1 DCGSRCAIL
10 RRRWSASFVGVS
22 KPTFFATPAAFRRWL
37 EKHHES
43 ASELLVG
50 FHKKGSGKPSITWP
64 ESAVEALC
72 YGWIDGIRRRIDDDS
87 YSIRFTPRRPD
98 SIWSKVNFNRMGEL
112 TAAGRVHPAGLAAFA
127 KRSADKT
134 GVYSYEH
141 QRRPEVPLAPA
152 YEKQLRKNKAAWQYF
167 EEETPWYRRIATR
180 WIMEAKKEETREKR
194 LRELI
199 ELSAAGRRIK
209 GVAPR
214 RKGG

>member
-1 DCGSRCAIL
+1 
-10 RRRWSASFVGVS
+10 VS

-43 ASELLVG
+43 EPELLVG

-64 ESAVEALC
+64 ESVDEALC
-72 YGWIDGIRRRIDDDS
+72 FGWIDGIRRRIDDDS

-152 YEKQLRKNKAAWQYF
+152 YEKQLRKDKAAWKYWQD
-167 EEETPWYRRIATR
+167 EAPWYRKIVTR

-214 RKGG
+214 GKGG

>member
-1 DCGSRCAIL
+1 M
-10 RRRWSASFVGVS
+10 S

-43 ASELLVG
+43 ASELIVG

-64 ESAVEALC
+64 ESVDEALC
-72 YGWIDGIRRRIDDDS
+72 FGWIDGIRRRIDDDS

-112 TAAGRVHPAGLAAFA
+112 TAAGRVHPVGLAAFA

-141 QRRPEVPLAPA
+141 QRRPEVPLDSA
-152 YEKQLRKNKAAWQYF
+152 YEKQLRKNKAAWQYLQD
-167 EEETPWYRRIATR
+167 ETPWYRRIATR

-214 RKGG
+214 GKGG

>member
-1 DCGSRCAIL
+1 M
-10 RRRWSASFVGVS
+10 S

-64 ESAVEALC
+64 ESVDEALC
-72 YGWIDGIRRRIDDDS
+72 FGWIDGIRRRIDDDS
-87 YSIRFTPRRPD
+87 YSIRFTPRRPY

-152 YEKQLRKNKAAWQYF
+152 YEKQLRKNKAAWQYLQD
-167 EEETPWYRRIATR
+167 ETPWYRRIATR

-214 RKGG
+214 GKGG